1 MKHYDVAIIGL
12 GPVGSFTALLLE
24 KYGLNVLA
32 IDKEKDIYQ
41 LPRAVTISDQG
52 FRMAQLVDIE
62 EIYLNNSTEL
72 GGMSF
77 VDGNLDLIGGSIDL
91 EGLITANGWP
101 PSRMFHQPFTDKAI
115 RERLNDSKV
124 TILLESELK
133 NIKNGEDRVEIHI
146 EDANSEEHSYCTC
159 NYLIG
164 SDGGS
169 SEVRKLLKITQKDLE
184 YNRDWVVIDVE
195 LNGKNRLSEKAL
207 QVCDSERLATYIPAH
222 LPYRRWEFI
231 IHEHEDKREFLDDKK
246 VQGLIGKWLEP
257 DEYKII
263 RKAVYQFHSV
273 IADNFRKGNCFL
285 IGDAAHQAPPF
296 MGEGMMSGYRD
307 AANLSWKIA
316 LTIKNQL
323 NEDLLDSYEIERKP
337 HSEFVVRNSAGIGE
351 LMDAYARFENPSE
364 VPEELVQRGYGSFI
378 LPDLN
383 KGFFYGGIADS
394 SMGAGQ
400 IFPQPV
406 EYIDNAIIER
416 MDKIFGNGFS
426 LVSMDKIDLSL
437 EEENFLK
444 ELECNL
450 VILEDIFVANNPW
463 LKSFMQLGDV
473 FVIRPDRYVY
483 GSSNESVTVEM
494 LLEDLKK
501 KVKGIN
507 TD

>member
-1 MKHYDVAIIGL
+1 MC
-12 GPVGSFTALLLE
+12 
-24 KYGLNVLA
+24 
-32 IDKEKDIYQ
+32 
-41 LPRAVTISDQG
+41 
-52 FRMAQLVDIE
+52 
-62 EIYLNNSTEL
+62 
-72 GGMSF
+72 
-77 VDGNLDLIGGSIDL
+77 
-91 EGLITANGWP
+91 
-101 PSRMFHQPFTDKAI
+101 I
-115 RERLNDSKV
+115 RDS
-124 TILLESELK
+124 
-133 NIKNGEDRVEIHI
+133 
-146 EDANSEEHSYCTC
+146 SYCTC

-246 VQGLIGKWLEP
+246 VQGLIGKWLKP

-307 AANLSWKIA
+307 AVNLSWKIA

-323 NEDLLDSYEIERKP
+323 KEDLLDSYEIERKP

-364 VPEELVQRGYGSFI
+364 VPKELVQKGYGSFI

-383 KGFFYGGIADS
+383 KGFFYGGKADS

-416 MDKIFGNGFS
+416 MDKIFGKGFS
-426 LVSMDKIDLSL
+426 LVSMDKIDLSI
-437 EEENFLK
+437 EDENFLK

-483 GSSNESVTVEM
+483 GSSNESVTMQM

-501 KVKGIN
+501 RVKGIN